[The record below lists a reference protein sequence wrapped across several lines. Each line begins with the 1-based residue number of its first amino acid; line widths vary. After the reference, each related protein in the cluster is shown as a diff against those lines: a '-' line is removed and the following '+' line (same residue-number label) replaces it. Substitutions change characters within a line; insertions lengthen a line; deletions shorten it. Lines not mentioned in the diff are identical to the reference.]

1 MHPAADPAAQQR
13 LMRVVQTAS
22 EMRVLSDE
30 WRHAGKSVAF
40 VPTMGY
46 LHEGHLSLLR
56 DARAVGDIC
65 VLSIFVNPTQFG
77 PKEDLGRYPRDLDG
91 DLAKAR
97 TVGVDVAFV
106 PTAEEMYPRGYQ
118 TFVDVRELSQGL
130 CGASRPGH
138 FTGVATVVTK
148 LFGLVHPTVAFFG
161 KKDYQQWKVL
171 ERMAADLNLGVRVVG
186 RPIMREPDGLA
197 MSSRNSYLSP
207 AERASAVALRRGL
220 VAARAAWDS
229 GERRAAA
236 LVAAARASVDAEPAF
251 TIDYL
256 ELRDAESLALVDG
269 EVARLPL
276 LAVAAFIGA
285 RRTRLIDNTVLGE
298 SEVASPV

>member
-1 MHPAADPAAQQR
+1 MR
-13 LMRVVQTAS
+13 LVSTAS
-22 EMRVLSDE
+22 EMRALSDE
-30 WRHAGKSVAF
+30 WRRSGKSVAF

-56 DARAVGDIC
+56 DARAAGDVS

-77 PKEDLGRYPRDLDG
+77 PKEDLARYPRDLDG

-97 TVGVDVAFV
+97 SAGVDVAFV
-106 PTAEEMYPRGYQ
+106 PTADEMYPRGYQ

-138 FTGVATVVTK
+138 FQGVATVVTK
-148 LFGLVHPTVAFFG
+148 LFGLVQPTVAFFG
-161 KKDYQQWKVL
+161 KKDYQQWKLL
-171 ERMAADLNLGVRVVG
+171 ERMAADLNLGVRVAG
-186 RPIMREPDGLA
+186 RPIVREPDGLA

-207 AERASAVALRRGL
+207 TERANAVALRRGL
-220 VAARAAWDS
+220 VAARGAWDA
-229 GERRAAA
+229 GERRAVA

-251 TIDYL
+251 SIDYV
-256 ELRDAESLALVDG
+256 ELRDAETLVLVDG
-269 EVARLPL
+269 KAEHPAL

-298 SEVASPV
+298 SE